1 MGKVFETPVL
11 LSACF
16 CLPVDTSDRVTTL
29 QYRVILRYAGWM
41 MLIYKQSISSPR
53 NAYNSVC
60 LTDETNSIERGGTGS
75 LATSILIFIFKKNIR
90 PADENY

>member
-60 LTDETNSIERGGTGS
+60 LTDETNSIERGGDRFVGNKYTNFY
-75 LATSILIFIFKKNIR
+75 LKKKCS
-90 PADENY
+90 AGG